1 MSKKILTV
9 DDSKVIRMMLKNALK
24 DTGHEILEA
33 TCGQEGI
40 DRAEECQ
47 PDLIMLDITMPDL
60 SGIEV
65 LEHLRTN
72 GRNAQTPVIMLT
84 AESDEK
90 TVQKASALGVSGY
103 IPKPFSIDKVMEAV
117 SRTLNGA

>member
-1 MSKKILTV
+1 MTV